1 MLSSLKQFFENNVMA
16 KVEEDSS
23 PNTAIDFAAAV
34 LMLEISRADSDI
46 GREERE
52 LMDNILISHFEL
64 SAEESTELLALAEKE
79 VDHSVSLHEF
89 TRALNEKMSQADK
102 VKIIEHLWRIA
113 FADSVLDKYEEYYI
127 RKIAD
132 LLYVSHKDYIKTKH
146 QASAD

>member
-64 SAEESTELLALAEKE
+64 SAEESAELLALAEKE